1 MSNDFPKIFNYGD
14 VYLGL
19 TGLATDVI
27 TVFVLSVLSLQGGGQ
42 HADDGLTNLREKLR
56 ALPL

>member
-1 MSNDFPKIFNYGD
+1 MQALTVSNDFPKIFNYGD

-27 TVFVLSVLSLQGGGQ
+27 TVFVLSLPYFSK
-42 HADDGLTNLREKLR
+42 DG
-56 ALPL
+56 

>member
-1 MSNDFPKIFNYGD
+1 MQALTVSNDFPKIFNYGD

-27 TVFVLSVLSLQGGGQ
+27 TVFVS
-42 HADDGLTNLREKLR
+42 
-56 ALPL
+56 PLF

>member
-1 MSNDFPKIFNYGD
+1 MQALTVSNDFPKIFNYGD

-27 TVFVLSVLSLQGGGQ
+27 TVFVLPPFYLFKGE
-42 HADDGLTNLREKLR
+42 TNIDIRDS
-56 ALPL
+56 